1 MIQQPPVFNDIKAL
15 AQQVAEATN
24 ALDRQ
29 INETQQALY
38 SVVHA
43 PRPKQEVKKIILA
56 GIEREKHEY
65 LRMLE
70 ADILEIA
77 DRRTQGKTTNLL
89 TGYDRGQ
96 FGLRHEALVFLLADQ
111 LEKTLETRLATLEYP
126 GDHPGGLTNDAR
138 QSRLDALQNKLET
151 LLQQKADLQQMIHSM
166 GD

>member
-43 PRPKQEVKKIILA
+43 PRPKQEVKKIILE
-56 GIEREKHEY
+56 GIEDEKKRY
-65 LRMLE
+65 LKILDS
-70 ADILEIA
+70 DILDAA
-77 DRRTQGKTTNLL
+77 DRRQNGTTNLL
-89 TGYDRGQ
+89 LGHDRGQ
-96 FGLRHEALVFLLADQ
+96 YGLRHEALVFLLADQ
-111 LEKTLETRLATLEYP
+111 LEKTLETRLATLQYP
-126 GDHPGGLTNDAR
+126 GDHPGGLSDDER
-138 QSRLDALQNKLET
+138 QSRMDTLQNKLEN
-151 LLQQKADLQQMIHSM
+151 LLEQKADLHQMIESI

>member
-15 AQQVAEATN
+15 AQQVTEATN

-43 PRPKQEVKKIILA
+43 PRPKQEVKKIILE

-70 ADILEIA
+70 ADIIEIA
-77 DRRTQGKTTNLL
+77 DRRTQGETTNLL

-111 LEKTLETRLATLEYP
+111 LEKTLETRLANLKYS
-126 GDHPGGLTNDAR
+126 GDHPGGLSDDER
-138 QSRLDALQNKLET
+138 QSKMDTLQNKLEN
-151 LLQQKADLQQMIHSM
+151 LLQQKADLHQMIESI